1 MAHKCK
7 GCMWSRQVSE
17 NKVYCRRVNCVKEN
31 RFRSVIGMLGQVQH
45 GHQLSEAES
54 AAIDVAADVLR
65 TEGGC
70 DAYGRN
76 KGKIKKCMGLA
87 ETT

>member
-7 GCMWSRQVSE
+7 SCVWSRQVSE

-31 RFRSVIGMLGQVQH
+31 RIQNVIGLLWQIQQ

-65 TEGGC
+65 AEG
-70 DAYGRN
+70 
-76 KGKIKKCMGLA
+76 
-87 ETT
+87 

>member
-7 GCMWSRQVSE
+7 GCVWSRPVSE

-31 RFRSVIGMLGQVQH
+31 RLQNVIRLLGQVQQC
-45 GHQLSEAES
+45 HQLSEAES

-65 TEGGC
+65 TEG
-70 DAYGRN
+70 
-76 KGKIKKCMGLA
+76 
-87 ETT
+87 

>member
-7 GCMWSRQVSE
+7 GCVWSRQVSE
-17 NKVYCRRVNCVKEN
+17 NKVYCRRVN

-65 TEGGC
+65 TEG
-70 DAYGRN
+70 
-76 KGKIKKCMGLA
+76 
-87 ETT
+87 